1 MNSRNQISIVVAL
14 ICFCTAWSTIQLAG
28 FAEPKVRQDDDV
40 RLFMRA
46 KLTSSQKLL
55 EGLVVEDFK
64 KIQAGAS
71 EMHRLSKGGNWPQT
85 QDKVYNH
92 FNTAFQM
99 QCEKIE
105 ALAEKKNLEGIKF
118 AYLQLTTSCVDCH
131 NYVRKRF
138 EVKRPANKKGPVQL
152 IPTYWDDKK

>member
-1 MNSRNQISIVVAL
+1 MYSRIQISFVIAL
-14 ICFCTAWSTIQLAG
+14 ICFCTAWSTFQLAG
-28 FAEPKVRQDDDV
+28 STDPKSQQDDDV

-46 KLTSSQKLL
+46 KLTSCQKLL
-55 EGLVVEDFK
+55 EGLVVEDFN
-64 KIQAGAS
+64 KIQAGAA
-71 EMHRLSKGGNWPQT
+71 EMRRLSKGGNWPQT

-105 ALAEKKNLEGIKF
+105 EMAEKKNLEGIKF
-118 AYLQLTTSCVDCH
+118 TYLQLTTSCVDCH

-138 EVKRPANKKGPVQL
+138 KVKRPANKKGPVQL
-152 IPTYWDDKK
+152 IPTYWDDNK